1 MTENYTF
8 QRKRTREQVSPRGES
23 NFHWMKLKLEIPSIH
38 ILNDNGS
45 FTFYVDVFFPLS
57 LPRVLSDLT
66 VYMSKTTD
74 VLKEAGTAYHLGAPR
89 FITVFG
95 GSSCCS
101 SVLDLCI
108 VFLLFFSLRP
118 VSCVPNV
125 ASFSGPSFLDC
136 PFGFYLTFI
145 DSMETAKTQ
154 IIEGVG

>member
-1 MTENYTF
+1 
-8 QRKRTREQVSPRGES
+8 
-23 NFHWMKLKLEIPSIH
+23 MKLKLEIPSIH
-38 ILNDNGS
+38 ISNDNGS

-66 VYMSKTTD
+66 D
-74 VLKEAGTAYHLGAPR
+74 VLKEAGTAYHLAAPR